1 MHTIQKIK
9 KYNKV
14 EVVEGMSAA
23 VRRVKELQNQYAIEI
38 LHNYPNLKVENGFS
52 VITSL
57 NPKYLEQSK
66 KIDIEGSIERRF
78 DQLLQDLSKQYI
90 QFPKYMIELLAKD
103 YYIEKKDLE
112 SLIRQ
117 FLNKKKLI
125 RVNNY
130 YFAINR

>member
-1 MHTIQKIK
+1 
-9 KYNKV
+9 
-14 EVVEGMSAA
+14 
-23 VRRVKELQNQYAIEI
+23 
-38 LHNYPNLKVENGFS
+38 
-52 VITSL
+52 
-57 NPKYLEQSK
+57 
-66 KIDIEGSIERRF
+66 
-78 DQLLQDLSKQYI
+78 
-90 QFPKYMIELLAKD
+90 MIELLAKD